1 MIYSRDNSNIA
12 GDNRV
17 SFIASLISLS
27 PDGVTK
33 GIGNYEFVVTP
44 RIGEKFSV
52 NSQYGAE
59 EYEVVK
65 LEHWPIEV
73 PRDEQETTVP
83 RVLIYCS
90 HLGFA
95 T

>member
-1 MIYSRDNSNIA
+1 M
-12 GDNRV
+12 
-17 SFIASLISLS
+17 SFISSLISIS
-27 PDGVTK
+27 PDGVSK
-33 GIGNYEFVVTP
+33 GIGNYDFVVTP

-52 NSQYGAE
+52 NSHYATE

-73 PRDEQETTVP
+73 PRDEKETAIP
-83 RVLIYCS
+83 RVLIYCR

-95 T
+95 GESDQV

>member
-1 MIYSRDNSNIA
+1 M
-12 GDNRV
+12 
-17 SFIASLISLS
+17 SFIASLLSVS

-33 GIGNYEFVVTP
+33 GIGKYEFVVTP
-44 RIGEKFSV
+44 RIGEKFSL
-52 NSQYGAE
+52 NSQYATE

-65 LEHWPIEV
+65 LEHWPIEA
-73 PRDEQETTVP
+73 PPSDQEIAVP

-95 T
+95 TEPD

>member
-1 MIYSRDNSNIA
+1 M
-12 GDNRV
+12 
-17 SFIASLISLS
+17 SFIASLISIAS
-27 PDGVTK
+27 DGVTK
-33 GIGNYEFVVTP
+33 GIGNYEFVVSP

-52 NSQYGAE
+52 NSPYATE

-73 PRDEQETTVP
+73 PRDEQEKALP

-95 T
+95 TEPD

>member
-1 MIYSRDNSNIA
+1 M
-12 GDNRV
+12 
-17 SFIASLISLS
+17 SFIASLISTG
-27 PDGVTK
+27 PDGLAK
-33 GIGNYEFVVTP
+33 GIGNYEFVAMP

-52 NSQYGAE
+52 NTQYATE

-65 LEHWPIEV
+65 LEHWPLEV
-73 PRDEQETTVP
+73 PRDEQDTTVP

-95 T
+95 ADAD

>member
-1 MIYSRDNSNIA
+1 MPEWKSSL
-12 GDNRV
+12 
-17 SFIASLISLS
+17 SFIASLISIA
-27 PDGVTK
+27 PDGLTK
-33 GIGNYEFVVTP
+33 GIGNYDFVVTP

-52 NSQYGAE
+52 NSHYATE

-73 PRDEQETTVP
+73 PRDEQDATIP
-83 RVLIYCS
+83 RVLIYCR

-95 T
+95 AESDQL